1 MSRGWAGGSTRRW
14 RRVRTH
20 VLARDQHR
28 CQLRIEGMC
37 RTRADCVH
45 HTLGKAVTGDDPE
58 HLVAA
63 CTPCN
68 LKVGDPRATDPAPRP
83 GTWF

>member
-1 MSRGWAGGSTRRW
+1 MSAGWTGGSTRAW
-14 RRVRTH
+14 RRVRAH

-28 CQLRIEGMC
+28 CRLRVEQVC

-45 HTLGKAVTGDDPE
+45 HTLGKALGDDPAD
-58 HLVAA
+58 LVAA

-68 LKVGDPRATDPAPRP
+68 LHVGDPRAADPAPRP